1 MGGER
6 RESEPSVVSNFIN
19 AAAPDDDLSS
29 PAPAPLFKSWGSWRR
44 ELVSL
49 RFGRLTKLLRP
60 LGCNSVFDASV
71 PES

>member
-1 MGGER
+1 M
-6 RESEPSVVSNFIN
+6 VSNFIN
-19 AAAPDDDLSS
+19 AATPDDDLSS
-29 PAPAPLFKSWGSWRR
+29 PAPAPLFKSWGSLRR

-49 RFGRLTKLLRP
+49 RFGRVTKLLRP